1 MLSGNQV
8 ISPVPAFK
16 WQSLGGQHAVVGPQE
31 PNNGLRLPTSCLSL
45 CICLASGAT
54 GRSLMAQAWAQASAM
69 KWPTIHGS
77 GRQRDT
83 VASSDGPSALCSP
96 HCLPDLLSWLQPKG
110 NCVTL
115 PVLQRGTSFSFHH
128 LGFTHAPRRMQTPDI
143 WPSRMKKQALI
154 ERCWPDPYSH
164 TFLILLSLTFRVC
177 CCCCFRL
184 PLFCAPNAQQD
195 TFTVTNSSV
204 SSWLIQKI
212 WTSSPVHQMR
222 LGDSQSHSHWFPRFP
237 AWVFCL
243 AIRL

>member
-1 MLSGNQV
+1 MACGCQL
-8 ISPVPAFK
+8 
-16 WQSLGGQHAVVGPQE
+16 VVWP
-31 PNNGLRLPTSCLSL
+31 
-45 CICLASGAT
+45 CLASGAT
-54 GRSLMAQAWAQASAM
+54 GQSLMAQAWARASAM
-69 KWPTIHGS
+69 KWPTTHGS

-115 PVLQRGTSFSFHH
+115 PLCVAKRNLLFIPSPRFHPRTQEDANPWYLAFQDEEAGTH
-128 LGFTHAPRRMQTPDI
+128 R
-143 WPSRMKKQALI
+143 
-154 ERCWPDPYSH
+154 EVWPDPHSH